1 MGVWGLGK
9 VLSKEATMSHF
20 LIGSGKGFIFHQ
32 CLRES
37 FIRKKLKTLVFY
49 LRGGREGARG
59 TPDQTISA
67 FSPAENVI
75 TFK

>member
-49 LRGGREGARG
+49 LRGGRGEQGV
-59 TPDQTISA
+59 PQTKLFLHFPLQKIL
-67 FSPAENVI
+67 FH
-75 TFK
+75 

>member
-37 FIRKKLKTLVFY
+37 FKKKTENFGL
-49 LRGGREGARG
+49 LPQGREGGSEGYPR
-59 TPDQTISA
+59 PNYFCI
-67 FSPAENVI
+67 FPCRKCYY
-75 TFK
+75 F